1 MARNAID
8 SKSALNLN
16 GMQHSYP
23 GVRTNFF
30 YDFSATGK
38 ATAWKGAS
46 GGGGSRIGDVCQ
58 FVGCLVFMA
67 FNSIKLVVCISAL
80 PASAPFKIHTYRIY
94 LSIYRAN
101 CLIVAFSLPHPAR
114 RRAQQAQAATH
125 GLCPLPAGPA
135 AKRRRA
141 QCQRGNAIKGESC
154 SRRQFTVDF
163 LMSCQLQQ
171 S

>member
-38 ATAWKGAS
+38 ATAWKGES
-46 GGGGSRIGDVCQ
+46 GGGSRGSRIGDVCQ
-58 FVGCLVFMA
+58 FVGYLVFMA

-80 PASAPFKIHTYRIY
+80 PASAPFDTHTYISIY
-94 LSIYRAN
+94 LS
-101 CLIVAFSLPHPAR
+101 
-114 RRAQQAQAATH
+114 
-125 GLCPLPAGPA
+125 G
-135 AKRRRA
+135 
-141 QCQRGNAIKGESC
+141 
-154 SRRQFTVDF
+154 
-163 LMSCQLQQ
+163 
-171 S
+171 